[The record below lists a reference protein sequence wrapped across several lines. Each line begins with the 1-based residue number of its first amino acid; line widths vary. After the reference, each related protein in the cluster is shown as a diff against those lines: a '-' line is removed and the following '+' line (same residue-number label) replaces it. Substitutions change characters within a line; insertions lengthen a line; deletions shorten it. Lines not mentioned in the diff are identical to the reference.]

1 MIFMVQLNEEE
12 YLKLKKDADDNKQII
27 RIARYIVAF
36 LIFVVLCIT
45 IGTKVVDLFYQHFNA
60 ELQTNIA
67 ITQAEA
73 NKHIMEIESSG
84 MTKEEYF
91 RWLEVR
97 NN

>member
-1 MIFMVQLNEEE
+1 MVQLNEEE

-27 RIARYIVAF
+27 RIARYIIGF
-36 LIFVVLCIT
+36 LIFIALCIT
-45 IGTKVVDLFYQHFNA
+45 IGAKAVDLYYQKFNA
-60 ELQTNIA
+60 ELQTEIA
-67 ITQAEA
+67 IAQAEA

-97 NN
+97 DY